1 MYVYASMAG
10 GLHAS
15 VDDSLAFNASQIIAG
30 LNIEGD
36 QLILPDSF
44 QEEPENADLRQ
55 QGYTVQILSP
65 QEEVLQ
71 TFGPYHELLPSVSS
85 ATSSPFFSTIDDP
98 AFGTR
103 VRVYTT
109 PVVENGHSIVILQV
123 AQSLQGVEA
132 TLQRLLLTLLIS
144 VPLLVVISGLSGYW
158 LAARALQPIDR
169 ITSTAR
175 RISAQDLSA
184 RLKSSRYQR

>member
-1 MYVYASMAG
+1 MNRINTLRVRFALWTSVLFLVILTGFSLYVYASMAG

-85 ATSSPFFSTIDDP
+85 ATSSPVLFH
-98 AFGTR
+98 
-103 VRVYTT
+103 
-109 PVVENGHSIVILQV
+109 N
-123 AQSLQGVEA
+123 
-132 TLQRLLLTLLIS
+132 
-144 VPLLVVISGLSGYW
+144 
-158 LAARALQPIDR
+158 
-169 ITSTAR
+169 
-175 RISAQDLSA
+175 
-184 RLKSSRYQR
+184 